1 MAKEEEAKEAPE
13 AKGGGKKKI
22 ILMAVP
28 ILLIVAG
35 AGWFFLIKP
44 SSSAGAV
51 AKALPE
57 PTPGTLVTMTDAI
70 TINLASGHF
79 LKFAMSL
86 QPTAA
91 AKEVTT
97 DKAID
102 LAITEFSGRTLED
115 LETANGRAEAKD
127 ALIARIKLAYLPE
140 GKLTEAQIE
149 AENKKVS
156 GGKVKETADLTDAQA
171 EKRAAA
177 LTVQPDVYNIYLTEF
192 VMQ

>member
-1 MAKEEEAKEAPE
+1 MAKEEEAKEAE
-13 AKGGGKKKI
+13 VKGGGKKKI

-44 SSSAGAV
+44 SSSSAGAV

-57 PTPGTLVTMTDAI
+57 PTPGVLVAMSDSI
-70 TINLASGHF
+70 TINLAEGHF
-79 LKFAMSL
+79 LKFAMAL
-86 QPTAA
+86 QPTAS

-97 DKAID
+97 DKATD
-102 LAITEFSGRTLED
+102 LAISEFSGRSIKELSSAEGR
-115 LETANGRAEAKD
+115 NGAKE

-149 AENKKVS
+149 EENKKAS

-171 EKRAAA
+171 EKRADA
-177 LTVQPDVYNIYLTEF
+177 LTVQPEVYNIYLTEF

>member
-13 AKGGGKKKI
+13 AKGGGKMKI
-22 ILMAVP
+22 VLMAVP

-51 AKALPE
+51 VKALPE
-57 PTPGTLVTMTDAI
+57 PKPGGLVAMTDAI
-70 TINLASGHF
+70 TINLDGGHF

-102 LAITEFSGRTLED
+102 LAITEFSGRKLEE
-115 LETANGRAEAKD
+115 LETPEGRDGAKE

-149 AENKKVS
+149 EENKKAS
-156 GGKVKETADLTDAQA
+156 GGKVKETSALTDAQA

>member
-1 MAKEEEAKEAPE
+1 MAKEEEAKEAE
-13 AKGGGKKKI
+13 VKGGGKKKI

-44 SSSAGAV
+44 SSSTGAV

-57 PTPGTLVTMTDAI
+57 PTPGALVAMTDAI
-70 TINLASGHF
+70 TINLADGHF

-97 DKAID
+97 DKAVD
-102 LAITEFSGRTLED
+102 LAISELSGRTIKD
-115 LETANGRAEAKD
+115 LSTTAGRNEAKD

-149 AENKKVS
+149 EENKKVS
-156 GGKVKETADLTDAQA
+156 GGKIKETAELTDAQA
-171 EKRAAA
+171 EKRAEE